1 MSDNDPLHQEL
12 AALRAEVAR
21 LNTHRFVTIHNSLP
35 RLLAFQ
41 FARGLALGLGTVIG
55 GGVLLSVL
63 AWSLTQIDFVPII
76 GEWASQIAAEL
87 EASQP

>member
-12 AALRAEVAR
+12 AALSAEVAR

-63 AWSLTQIDFVPII
+63 AWSLPQIDFVPII